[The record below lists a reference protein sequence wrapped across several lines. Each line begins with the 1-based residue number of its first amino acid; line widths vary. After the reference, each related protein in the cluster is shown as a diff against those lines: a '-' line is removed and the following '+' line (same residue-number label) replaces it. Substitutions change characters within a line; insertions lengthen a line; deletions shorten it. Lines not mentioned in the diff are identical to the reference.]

1 MKKILTSYNLTSDMQ
16 YFEMIVESFL
26 NGQFSQAYSQFTA
39 MPKKN
44 RIAFLKA
51 ATVGGWN
58 TGLGDHKLMQLF
70 DKILL

>member
-1 MKKILTSYNLTSDMQ
+1 MKKLLVAYKLNSDMQ
-16 YFEMIVESFL
+16 YYEMIVDSFL
-26 NGQFSQAYSQFTA
+26 NGQFQQAYGQFTA

-44 RIAFLKA
+44 RVDFLKS

-58 TGLGDHKLMQLF
+58 TGLGDHKIMQLF